1 MLLAAR
7 RTHRYSLSDE
17 ESVHTNGRRMPD
29 DRTDPPTT
37 QQRKADHL
45 RITMGED
52 VASGL
57 TSGFERY
64 RFVHQALPECDLAA
78 IDTAQTFLGTRLRLP
93 LLVSSMTGGTE
104 EATTINRRLAEAAQ
118 QAGIALGVGS
128 QRSAVEEP
136 GLADSFRVRAVAP
149 DILLL
154 ANVGAVQLNHG
165 YGVDE
170 CRRAVAMIEADVL
183 ILHLNALQEALQP
196 EGDHDWSGLLTKI
209 EAVCRAVGV
218 PVIAKEVGWGI
229 APTVARQL
237 VDAGVAAIDVAG
249 AGGTSWSQVEMH
261 RARNPMAARVAA
273 HFIDWGIPTA
283 ECVTGIATALP
294 GVPLIASGGLRS
306 GVDVAKAIALGAHL
320 GGLALPLLKA
330 AALSTEAVSDVI
342 EELATTLRV
351 AMFAIGAPDLT
362 TLRGTPHLIRRDA
375 PLLA

>member
-1 MLLAAR
+1 M
-7 RTHRYSLSDE
+7 T
-17 ESVHTNGRRMPD
+17 D
-29 DRTDPPTT
+29 DAPDPPAT

-52 VASGL
+52 VASAL
-57 TSGFERY
+57 TSGFEHY

-78 IDTAQTFLGTRLRLP
+78 INTTQTFLGKRLRLP
-93 LLVSSMTGGTE
+93 LLISSMTGGTE

-128 QRSAVEEP
+128 QRSAVEQP

-154 ANVGAVQLNHG
+154 ANVGAVQLNRG

-170 CRRAVAMIEADVL
+170 CRRAAAMIEADAL

-196 EGDHDWSGLLTKI
+196 EGDHDWSGLLAKI
-209 EAVCRAVGV
+209 AAVCRAVGV

-237 VDAGVAAIDVAG
+237 VEAGVAAIDVAG

-261 RARNPMAARVAA
+261 RARSPMAARVAA

-283 ECVTGIATALP
+283 ECVAAVATALP
-294 GVPLIASGGLRS
+294 NVPLIASGGLRN
-306 GVDVAKAIALGAHL
+306 GVDVAKAIALGAQL
-320 GGLALPLLKA
+320 GGLALPFLKA
-330 AALSTEAVSDVI
+330 AALSTEAVSEAI
-342 EELATTLRV
+342 EELAATLRV
-351 AMFAIGAPDLT
+351 AMFAIGAPDLAA
-362 TLRGTPHLIRRDA
+362 LRRTPRLIRRDA
-375 PLLA
+375 SLPA